1 MSDMY
6 QARNAAGRLASA
18 DTVEVEIEFDNPL
31 SVPQKLD
38 RERCASRSSEHRALQ
53 GGLSRLPLPAEV
65 AGLGINVRSSWS
77 VRMTGV
83 WRRG

>member
-38 RERCASRSSEHRALQ
+38 RE
-53 GGLSRLPLPAEV
+53 
-65 AGLGINVRSSWS
+65 VR
-77 VRMTGV
+77 VTFL
-83 WRRG
+83 

>member
-1 MSDMY
+1 MY

-38 RERCASRSSEHRALQ
+38 RE
-53 GGLSRLPLPAEV
+53 
-65 AGLGINVRSSWS
+65 VR
-77 VRMTGV
+77 VTFL
-83 WRRG
+83 